1 MGESTLA
8 LFAGAPGEL
17 SLERRPLPALGPG
30 EILVRILGCTLCG
43 SDLHTVAGRRSVA
56 VPTVLGHEIVGEV
69 AAFGPGAPRHDI
81 AGTLL
86 AEGTAITWAI
96 VAGCGECFYC
106 THDLWPKCERGVKY
120 GHDRAAAGSEFRGGL
135 AEHCILVPG
144 TAIVAL
150 PAGMALEVACPANCA
165 TATVVA
171 ALEAAGDLSG
181 ACVAIL
187 GAGLLGLTAAALA
200 QARGARDVIVVDTRA
215 GRAARA
221 AEFGATAVG
230 APGDL
235 PGLVAAATAGR
246 GADVLLEL
254 TGATAALAGAWE
266 QVRIGGTIVL
276 VGAVSPDAPWRI
288 VPERIV
294 RRALSIRGIHN
305 YSPRHLAAAVAFLAT
320 AQDRHP
326 FASLV
331 SAWYPLADVT
341 AAFSAAAAGSHVR
354 VGIRP
359 G

>member
-8 LFAGAPGEL
+8 LFAGTPGEL
-17 SLERRPLPALGPG
+17 SLERRPLPALGDG

-43 SDLHTVAGRRSVA
+43 SDLHTVAGRRSVP
-56 VPTVLGHEIVGEV
+56 VPTVLGHEIVGVV
-69 AAFGPGAPRHDI
+69 AAFGPGAPRHDLSGV
-81 AGTLL
+81 ALDVGSR
-86 AEGTAITWAI
+86 ITWAI
-96 VAGCGECFYC
+96 VAGCGECFCC

-120 GHDRAAAGSEFRGGL
+120 GHERAGHGDEFRGGL

-171 ALEAAGDLSG
+171 ALDAAGDLTG

-230 APGDL
+230 SPGDL
-235 PGLVAAATAGR
+235 PGLVTAATAGR
-246 GADVLLEL
+246 GADVLVEL
-254 TGATAALAGAWE
+254 TGATAALEAAWE
-266 QVRIGGTIVL
+266 QVRVGGTIIL
-276 VGAVSPDAPWRI
+276 VGAVSPGAPWAI

-294 RRALSIRGIHN
+294 RRALLIRGIHN
-305 YSPRHLAAAVAFLAT
+305 YSPRHLATAVEFLSAV
-320 AQDRHP
+320 QDRHP